1 MTKYFDTKNG
11 TLENAVLSV
20 YEKKL
25 DPVNKNAVK
34 KKFDDRKDKDI
45 DIDQLKETLKID
57 EGVVYEIYK
66 DHLGYP
72 TFGIGHL
79 VLESDPEYGQPI
91 GTPVSEERV
100 EDCFRYD
107 TDVAVREC
115 VILYGEPYF
124 EDFPDEVQ
132 EILVNMMFNM
142 GRPRLS
148 KFKKMNAALKK
159 EDWVEAAKEGRDSRW
174 YHQVT
179 KRAERLMSR
188 LENVS

>member
-1 MTKYFDTKNG
+1 M
-11 TLENAVLSV
+11 
-20 YEKKL
+20 
-25 DPVNKNAVK
+25 
-34 KKFDDRKDKDI
+34 
-45 DIDQLKETLKID
+45 
-57 EGVVYEIYK
+57 
-66 DHLGYP
+66 
-72 TFGIGHL
+72 
-79 VLESDPEYGQPI
+79 VLESDPEYGLPV
-91 GTPVSEERV
+91 GTPVTEKRV
-100 EDCFRYD
+100 EECFRSDSD
-107 TDVAVREC
+107 TAVREC
-115 VILYGEPYF
+115 VVLYGEPYF

-188 LENVS
+188 LENIS